1 MKKMVILLGLI
12 VLTAGCVSASK
23 YHMKVDE
30 ATRIQSQ
37 AQQLT
42 IDKAALEKH
51 VADLQDNNRKL
62 SDALS
67 ATKSKKDQMISELT
81 QENQDLT
88 DKAAALEKEKEA
100 SISSMKKTYDNLVKD
115 METEIKQGEV
125 QITQLQGKLTVNMVD
140 KVLFNS
146 GEAEVNGKGKDT
158 LDKVGAILKNVN
170 DKQIRIEGHTDN
182 IPISKELQQKYASN
196 WELSTARA
204 THVARYLIE
213 KVGIDA
219 KLLSVSGYADTRP
232 VDINTTPEGRAK
244 NRRIE
249 IVLVPLENAPV
260 ADTQQK

>member
-1 MKKMVILLGLI
+1 MKKPVILLLLV
-12 VLTAGCVSASK
+12 VLTAGCVSAGK
-23 YHMKVDE
+23 YRMKVDE
-30 ATRIQSQ
+30 AAKNQDQ

-51 VADLQDNNRKL
+51 VADLQESNKKL

-67 ATKSKKDQMISELT
+67 ATKNKKDQMISELT
-81 QENQDLT
+81 QEKQDLVNKIT
-88 DKAAALEKEKEA
+88 ALEKEKED
-100 SISSMKKTYDNLVKD
+100 SINSLKKTYDNLVKD

-140 KVLFNS
+140 KILFNS
-146 GEAEVNGKGKDT
+146 GEAEVNRQGKDT
-158 LDKVGAILKNVN
+158 LNKVGAILKNVT
-170 DKQIRIEGHTDN
+170 DQQIRIEGHTDN
-182 IPISKELQQKYASN
+182 IPISRELQQKYASN

-213 KVGIDA
+213 KNGIDA

-232 VDINTTPEGRAK
+232 VDTNATPEGRAK

-249 IVLVPLENAPV
+249 IVLVPMDN
-260 ADTQQK
+260 TSK